1 MYYICV
7 VWFSKIGAIPICE
20 VYDYKLKQIL
30 RFRLEQE
37 NWGIMKKVAK
47 ASGKLKYHTVI
58 IELDSTLPRRDTKKA
73 HLYIGTSFYSAEE
86 CLRQLQQGRGSGFA
100 KGHYLSVFAKA
111 LYSKP
116 TQDPKVAKR
125 RLAETIEKYTR
136 LGHMVNNN
144 KSEWR
149 VYVIDLKQNHL
160 ETKPK
165 SGHVYVGSTSK
176 TVKERV
182 KEHHNGAETSK
193 GHRLNSKYVT
203 DHFDGINKSLS
214 PRNQYFSSK
223 SAEEKEER
231 LAEELC
237 RKGYLVRAGQYTPN
251 QKTCISKRK
260 TKK

>member
-1 MYYICV
+1 
-7 VWFSKIGAIPICE
+7 
-20 VYDYKLKQIL
+20 
-30 RFRLEQE
+30 
-37 NWGIMKKVAK
+37 MKKVAK

-58 IELDSTLPRRDTKKA
+58 IELDSTLPRQDSKKP
-73 HLYIGTSFYSAEE
+73 HLYMETSFSSAEDR
-86 CLRQLQQGRGSGFA
+86 LLQLQRGAARPFA
-100 KGHYLSVFAKA
+100 KGHCLSVFAKA
-111 LYSKP
+111 PYSKP
-116 TQDPKVAKR
+116 THDPKVAKR

-144 KSEWR
+144 KSEWH
-149 VYVIDLKQNHL
+149 VYVIDLKQSDL
-160 ETKPK
+160 KVKPK

-176 TVKERV
+176 TVNERV
-182 KEHHNGAETSK
+182 EEHQYGAGTSK

-203 DHFDGINKSLS
+203 KHFDGLNKSLS
-214 PRNQYFSSK
+214 PTEKFFTSK